1 MTLELSP
8 ELESQIELIA
18 RQRGMDVPSF
28 ALEAL
33 RVAAQTATENDQK
46 AREKAE
52 RRAIL
57 DSLQGRFA
65 GHGPTVDEFLAERS
79 AEGRRE
85 ANR

>member
-8 ELESQIELIA
+8 ELETQIERIA
-18 RQRGMDVPSF
+18 RQRGMDVSSF
-28 ALEAL
+28 ALAAL
-33 RVAAQTATENDQK
+33 RAAAQAATQGDQK
-46 AREKAE
+46 EREKAE

-57 DSLQGRFA
+57 ASLFGSQPGGDS
-65 GHGPTVDEFLAERS
+65 VDEFLGERS